1 MLQKTP
7 SKEFYQ
13 KNRERCINYQ
23 RDFYENNKEV
33 IKERA
38 RVKYHNL
45 SFEEKDK
52 RSEYAKN
59 WYNNLSE
66 DKKNIKREYGKSRY
80 HNMND
85 EQMQKHK
92 DYQKNYQK
100 MYCEKKKQ
108 ELQNIKKE
116 QGNIDQN
123 AVLTPPKTQQSQEP
137 IKILCLFY

>member
-1 MLQKTP
+1 MLYKTP

-13 KNRERCINYQ
+13 KNIERCINYQ

-33 IKERA
+33 IKELA
-38 RVKYHNL
+38 RFKYHSL
-45 SFEEKDK
+45 SPEEKDK
-52 RSEYAKN
+52 RSKYAKN

-66 DKKNIKREYGKSRY
+66 DKKNIKREYGKRRY

-123 AVLTPPKTQQSQEP
+123 AVLTPPKT
-137 IKILCLFY
+137 